1 MSSLVESG
9 GRAARVALSRRMSS
23 FADWLRRNGR
33 PLAAYSVEGL
43 AIELE
48 HGSLSSAAATMW
60 GAVIDT
66 LATGADFEWSMNAA
80 TRYSVPA
87 AAGTVGYVLGAGQ
100 SSTLVQSVGEKRV
113 RSSGIPRE
121 QRYKKLRV
129 EPVNRMEAEDC
140 TALDLMQEDSGPTLQ
155 TPSSQVPKL
164 STLARRVIAAQKKKA
179 WLIRHNRKFLAKT
192 LQSKFAYK
200 RIIRAQARRQRFVR
214 RWIQKSR
221 NRIGKKKRR

>member
-23 FADWLRRNGR
+23 LAHWLRRNGR
-33 PLAAYSVEGL
+33 PLAAYSIEGL

-48 HGSLSSAAATMW
+48 HGTVSSATATMW
-60 GAVIDT
+60 GALIDT

-87 AAGTVGYVLGAGQ
+87 AAATAGYVLGTGQ
-100 SSTLVQSVGEKRV
+100 SSTLVQESGQRRV
-113 RSSGIPRE
+113 RSSSLPRE
-121 QRYKKLRV
+121 QRYKKLKLEPDPMKMLV
-129 EPVNRMEAEDC
+129 EDE
-140 TALDLMQEDSGPTLQ
+140 TALDLIENSTPTLQ
-155 TPSSQVPKL
+155 TPSTQVPKL
-164 STLARRVIAAQKKKA
+164 STLARRVIADQKKKA

-192 LQSKFAYK
+192 LQSKFAHK

-214 RWIQKSR
+214 RWIQRSR
-221 NRIGKKKRR
+221 SRIGKKKRR